1 MTIIMRKNEDS
12 GRVERESLFYSELLD
27 GDGFR
32 LFDGADWGDEFNESY
47 QKNKDWHSF
56 QTC

>member
-1 MTIIMRKNEDS
+1 MRKNEDS